1 MKRLAI
7 LLSSFVFA
15 AGPAAAQ
22 APAAGQVTTVPVAIQ
37 RAYAAIKTNLTL
49 AAEKMPEADYGS
61 KPSTMAE
68 VRTYGQLFAH
78 VANAHY
84 GFCAAARGVANPNQ
98 GRNLENE
105 LKTKAEIVKALA
117 DSFAFCDDAYA
128 ALTEA
133 NANEPVTQ
141 GRGQIARAAVLANNV
156 THDNEMYGT
165 CAVYL
170 RAKNIVPPSTEGAA
184 MGRGAPAG
192 GGRGRGGQQ

>member
-1 MKRLAI
+1 MRCAAI
-7 LLSSFVFA
+7 LASGLLLA
-15 AGPAAAQ
+15 AAPAVAQ
-22 APAAGQVTTVPVAIQ
+22 APPAAQVTTISVSIQ
-37 RAYAAIKTNLTL
+37 RAYAGVKTNLTQ
-49 AAEKMPEADYGS
+49 AAEKMPEADYGF
-61 KPSTMAE
+61 KPSTMTE

-78 VANAHY
+78 VANAQY
-84 GFCAAARGVANPNQ
+84 GSCAAAKGVANPNQ
-98 GRNLENE
+98 GRNLEIL
-105 LKTKAEIVKALA
+105 LKTKAEFIKALA

-141 GRGQIARAAVLANNV
+141 GRGQIARAALLANNV

-170 RAKNIVPPSTEGAA
+170 RAKNIVPPSTEGAT

-192 GGRGRGGQQ
+192 GRGRGGQ